1 MDFDF
6 LDYTSDHGLFAKKAT
21 GYEYVLTCVLCDKEK
36 HLYYNTD
43 KNKWICHSCG
53 ERGNYVR
60 FVMVHQ
66 DIDYWA
72 AIDLIEGIRRISMS
86 SIRRRIKSFFEKIEY
101 TEHKVIIPPP
111 FHADRIMAKKYPTFF
126 KKRRYD
132 KEIVLRLR
140 PMVCEKHPYE
150 NRIIFPFKCDGN
162 ESFVAYA
169 SNKHM
174 VPKTL
179 NPIGSNNNDLIYGY
193 DFWKSAEIMILV
205 EGITDVIRLIQY
217 GYPAMALLGKEISDN
232 RIYLIEKLYAKEI
245 VLIFDGDVSERDVLE
260 RAEKLDK
267 NISKKVTIAF
277 IDNPFKDPDDLS
289 FEEFTALYK
298 NKETVSKFKRRKI
311 FNSFMA

>member
-6 LDYTSDHGLFAKKAT
+6 LDYTNDNGLSAKKAT
-21 GYEYVLTCVLCDKEK
+21 GYEYVLTCVICGKEK
-36 HLYYNTD
+36 HLYYNID

-53 ERGNYVR
+53 ECGNYVR
-60 FVMVHQ
+60 FIMVHQ
-66 DIDYWA
+66 DIDYWD
-72 AIDLIEGIRRISMS
+72 AIDLINGSRKISMS
-86 SIRRRIKSFFEKIEY
+86 SIRRRIKSFFEKTDY

-111 FHADRIMAKKYPTFF
+111 FHAERVRLKKYPVFF
-126 KKRRYD
+126 KKRKYD
-132 KEIVLRLR
+132 KEVVMQLR
-140 PMVCEKHPYE
+140 PMVCEKRPYE

-169 SNKHM
+169 VNKHM

-193 DFWKSAEIMILV
+193 DFWKSAEVMILV

-245 VLIFDGDVSERDVLE
+245 VLIFDGDVNVEDVLE
-260 RAEKLDK
+260 RAEKLAK
-267 NISKKVTIAF
+267 NTSKKITIAF
-277 IDNPFKDPDDLS
+277 IEDPVKDPDNLS
-289 FEEFTALYK
+289 FKEFTALYK
-298 NKETVSKFKRRKI
+298 KKETVSRFKRRKV